1 MIDLLRLALSA
12 LRAHK
17 LRSFLSTLG
26 IAIGVGSVVLLT
38 SIGEGTRQFMI
49 DQFTQFGT
57 NLIAIHPGKAETIG
71 IPGILGGTTHPLT
84 LEDALAV
91 ERLPQVDRLV
101 PMAFGSARVEAG
113 SRGRS
118 VFVYGVT
125 PDVSL
130 VWKFQIRQGSFWP
143 RGDARRGVQSVV
155 LGPKLKQELF
165 GEENA
170 LGRFV
175 RIAGT
180 RFRVAGIMESKGQ
193 MVGFDIDDAA
203 YIPVATAMKIFNLEE
218 LTEIDL
224 TFRPGYTARQLE
236 EAIGAVLT
244 ERHGGEDDFTV
255 TSQEAM
261 LATFDNVMGVITAGI
276 GGIAAISILVG
287 AVGILTMMWIAV
299 GERTSEIGL
308 MRSIGATRQ
317 QVRLIFLAEAGSLS
331 MLGGIVGLLGAL
343 GICQLLRDLVPGMP
357 VRTPILFSVLA
368 VVASLL
374 TGVLSGVLPAQRA
387 ARLDPIESLRAE

>member
-1 MIDLLRLALSA
+1 MTDLLQLALSA
-12 LRAHK
+12 VRAHK

-38 SIGEGTRQFMI
+38 SIGEGTRQFMV

-57 NLIAIHPGKAETIG
+57 NIIAIHPGKADTIG
-71 IPGILGGTTHPLT
+71 IPGILGGTTNPLT
-84 LEDALAV
+84 LEDALALA
-91 ERLPQVDRLV
+91 RLPQIENMV
-101 PMAFGSARVEAG
+101 PVAFGSARVEAENL
-113 SRGRS
+113 GRS

-125 PDVSL
+125 GDVPN
-130 VWKFQIRQGSFWP
+130 VWKFAVRQGSFWQ
-143 RGDARRGVQSVV
+143 DADPRRGSQAAV

-165 GEENA
+165 GDANA
-170 LGRFV
+170 LGGFV
-175 RIAGT
+175 RIAGS
-180 RFRVAGIMESKGQ
+180 RFRVVGILESKGQ

-203 YIPVATAMKIFNLEE
+203 YIPVASAMRIFNLEE
-218 LTEIDL
+218 LSEIDI
-224 TFRPGYTARQLE
+224 TFSPSFTPEQVE
-236 EAIGAVLT
+236 EAVRAVLMD
-244 ERHGGEDDFTV
+244 RHRGNDDFTI

-261 LATFDNVMGVITAGI
+261 LETFDNVMGIITAGL

-308 MRSIGATRQ
+308 MRSIGATRA
-317 QVRLIFLAEAGSLS
+317 QVRLIFLAEAGALS
-331 MLGGIVGLLGAL
+331 TLGGIIGLAGAL

-357 VRTPILFSVLA
+357 VRTPVLFVVLA
-368 VVASLL
+368 IAASMG
-374 TGVLSGVLPAQRA
+374 TGILSGVLPAQRA

>member
-1 MIDLLRLALSA
+1 MTDLLSLALSSV
-12 LRAHK
+12 RAHK

-26 IAIGVGSVVLLT
+26 IAIGVGSVVLIT
-38 SIGEGTRQFMI
+38 SIGEGTRQFML

-71 IPGILGGTTHPLT
+71 IPGILGGTTNPLT
-84 LEDALAV
+84 LEDALEVA
-91 ERLPQVDRLV
+91 RLPMIEAVV
-101 PMAFGSARVEAG
+101 PFAMGSARVEAG
-113 SRGRS
+113 NRGRS

-125 PDVSL
+125 PELPQVL
-130 VWKFQIRQGSFWP
+130 KFAVRQGTFWSETDP
-143 RGDARRGVQSVV
+143 RRPAQAVV
-155 LGPKLKQELF
+155 LGPTLKQELF

-170 LGRFV
+170 LGGLV

-180 RFRVAGIMESKGQ
+180 RFRVVGILESKGQ

-203 YIPVATAMKIFNLEE
+203 YIPIATAMRIFNLEE
-218 LTEIDL
+218 VSEIDL
-224 TFRPGYTARQLE
+224 TVNPAFPPDA
-236 EAIGAVLT
+236 AIAAIVALLT
-244 ERHGGEDDFTV
+244 ERHDGEEDFTV

-261 LATFDNVMGVITAGI
+261 LETFDNVMGIVTAGI
-276 GGIAAISILVG
+276 GAIAAISILVG

-308 MRSIGATRQ
+308 MRSIGATRA
-317 QVRLIFLAEAGSLS
+317 QVRVVFLAEAGALS
-331 MLGGIVGLLGAL
+331 TLGGIVGLAGAL

-357 VRTPILFSVLA
+357 VRTPILFVVLA
-368 VVASLL
+368 LIASLG
-374 TGVLSGVLPAQRA
+374 TGVASGVLPAQRA